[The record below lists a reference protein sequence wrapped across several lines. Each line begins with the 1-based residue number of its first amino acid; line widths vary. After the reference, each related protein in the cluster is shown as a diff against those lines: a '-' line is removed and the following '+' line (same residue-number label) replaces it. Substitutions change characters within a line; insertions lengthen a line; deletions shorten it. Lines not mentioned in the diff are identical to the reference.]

1 MHEILAAG
9 IEFIL
14 WLQRFQ
20 TPGTY
25 AFWEVLTNFG
35 GTYYLYMIPAL
46 LWCVD
51 YKTGL
56 RTLAIFTVTIV
67 LNTALKEWFADP
79 RPFQVD
85 DRIVSSGE
93 GGYGLPSGHAQLAVV
108 FWGVIAAW
116 VDRAWFWW
124 LALTVVFLIG
134 FSRVLIGVHF
144 PSDVLAGWAL
154 GALTLWL
161 YLRSRSDLEN
171 WLGRMLLRG
180 QAAWGLA
187 IAAGILGFVQLV
199 PGAQSPMNAGA
210 AGFIAGGSVGAAVG
224 LRTLSFTGRGPAWQ
238 RLARFVVG
246 LLVMLPLMGLMQRLG
261 LPDAGLG
268 RLVLAADLAVLGLWM
283 TLGAPW
289 LFEKLRLSRSTNP

>member
-14 WLQRFQ
+14 WIQQYQ
-20 TPGTY
+20 TPTTY

-56 RTLAIFTVTIV
+56 RTLAIFTITIV
-67 LNTALKEWFADP
+67 LNTALKEWFGDP

-116 VDRAWFWW
+116 VGRAWFWW
-124 LALTVVFLIG
+124 LAGAIMFLIG

-161 YLRSRSDLEN
+161 YLRSRHDLEDR
-171 WLGRMLLRG
+171 LGQMTVLG
-180 QAAWGLA
+180 QATWGLG
-187 IAAGILGFVQLV
+187 IAAGVLVFIQLV

-224 LRTLSFTGRGPAWQ
+224 LHTLSFTGRGPAWQ

-246 LLVMLPLMGLMQRLG
+246 LLVMLPLMGLMRQLG
-261 LPDAGLG
+261 VPDAGLG

-289 LFEKLRLSRSTNP
+289 LFEKLRLSTA

>member
-1 MHEILAAG
+1 MMHVNG
-9 IEFIL
+9 KN
-14 WLQRFQ
+14 
-20 TPGTY
+20 G
-25 AFWEVLTNFG
+25 
-35 GTYYLYMIPAL
+35 
-46 LWCVD
+46 
-51 YKTGL
+51 
-56 RTLAIFTVTIV
+56 
-67 LNTALKEWFADP
+67 
-79 RPFQVD
+79 
-85 DRIVSSGE
+85 
-93 GGYGLPSGHAQLAVV
+93 
-108 FWGVIAAW
+108 
-116 VDRAWFWW
+116 
-124 LALTVVFLIG
+124 
-134 FSRVLIGVHF
+134 VLISLDQKERLQSVGEKYPRIAKMVRW
-144 PSDVLAGWAL
+144 VANNKA
-154 GALTLWL
+154 
-161 YLRSRSDLEN
+161 
-171 WLGRMLLRG
+171 
-180 QAAWGLA
+180 LA